1 MGQYASTQPCA
12 TKFRRSVCTIF
23 VLDDENGH
31 NISSKKIRN
40 VGSLVNDWG
49 NPGVAEVNPY
59 PYPPKTRPL

>member
-12 TKFRRSVCTIF
+12 TKFRRSVCTNF

-40 VGSLVNDWG
+40 VGSLVNDRG